1 LSNWLPQWLR
11 ATLILGAFIL
21 FLGLGVY
28 KLLFPTPETAPV
40 AATED
45 APKAAVNSASTNSS
59 DPLPNHARSNPTGYL
74 IPAKPR
80 AMASIAAPLLAE
92 IQNNT
97 ELAICGLTP
106 LEAAQVRAAPNAISM
121 RNTNAALAQPVQRLL
136 QSAAPADQALG
147 LYMQVLRANWQA
159 LDAAAAQRTEARQNG
174 LCQSNDSCAAKEAV
188 ALQKSLASATQ
199 NAVMPLVKLALAKND
214 PSTYAAAV
222 YACNIEGAR
231 DVIENENGAVTT
243 PAACAAITVAQ
254 WAAID
259 SDNAVPWL
267 LLAAQPN
274 AANAANAEKAF
285 ESREE
290 QIRSEQAVVENAI
303 SRALAASDYTSRYPA
318 VNTLFDEDNIKA
330 LPPFAQATLAHEL
343 LGLQHSLTPPQGLSG
358 YCSAAY
364 YGSEK
369 RRLNCG
375 AIANKI
381 IKSESSLA
389 ALLAAIDVGKALK
402 WDSARL
408 IALRDESLVATQLHN
423 EQVASNIKLNCE
435 NVATLN
441 NYLQRTLR
449 YGERAVGRE
458 LLAKSGKT
466 VAQLMSEDVN
476 K

>member
-11 ATLILGAFIL
+11 ATLILGVFLL
-21 FLGLGVY
+21 FLGFGIY
-28 KLLFPTPETAPV
+28 KFLLPTIETAPV
-40 AATED
+40 TTTED
-45 APKAAVNSASTNSS
+45 TPKARVNSASTDSS
-59 DPLPNHARSNPTGYL
+59 EQLGSQSQAAPTLYPM
-74 IPAKPR
+74 PAKPR
-80 AMASIAAPLLAE
+80 AAASITAPLLAE
-92 IQNNT
+92 IYNNT

-106 LEAAQVRAAPNAISM
+106 LEVAQVRATPNAISM
-121 RNTNAALAQPVQRLL
+121 SNTNAALAQPVQRLL

-147 LYMQVLRANWQA
+147 LYMQVLRANWQT
-159 LDAAAAQRTEARQNG
+159 LDAAAAKRTEARQNS
-174 LCQSNDSCAAKEAV
+174 LCQSNDSCAAKEAI
-188 ALQKSLASATQ
+188 ALQKSLVAATQ
-199 NAVMPLVKLALAKND
+199 NAVAPLVKLALAKHN
-214 PSTYAAAV
+214 PTTYAAAV

-231 DVIENENGAVTT
+231 DAIENENGLATT
-243 PAACAAITVAQ
+243 QSVCAAITVAQ

-259 SDNAVPWL
+259 GDNAVPWL

-274 AANAANAEKAF
+274 AANAASAEIAF

-290 QIRSEQAVVENAI
+290 QMRSEQTTLETAI

-330 LPPFAQATLAHEL
+330 LAPFAQATLANEL
-343 LGLQHSLTPPQGLSG
+343 LGLQHSLTPPQGLPN
-358 YCSAAY
+358 YCSTVY

-369 RRLNCG
+369 RRLNCS
-375 AIANKI
+375 AIASKI
-381 IKSESSLA
+381 AKHETSLS
-389 ALLAAIDVGKALK
+389 ALLAAVDVGKALR

-408 IALRDESLVATQLHN
+408 SALRDERLVATQLHN
-423 EQVASNIKLNCE
+423 EQVAGNIKLNCE

-441 NYLQRTLR
+441 TYLQRTLR

-466 VAQLMSEDVN
+466 VAQLMSEDGH